1 MLAKIGKINYNINV
15 KGGIVMRKLIK
26 ICSLILVVL
35 GLSSCFNDDKLSNDN
50 VYTTIYPINYLAN
63 YLYGEEKEVSSIY
76 PAGANIDK
84 YKLTNKQKEVYQ
96 SGALFIYNG
105 LTNEKELAREFLNNN
120 DKLLLIDVSY
130 GLNYTNNIEELW
142 LSPNNYLMLAKN
154 IKNNL
159 IDYTTSKMVIDKIE
173 AKYKEL
179 EEKLSYMDADLRNIA
194 KLASKEGNNTLVVSS
209 MKLKFLENYGFNV
222 VVLDSDNVNEATI
235 KGNFKSER
243 YKDIYLCS
251 NDTKSDLVKDLEE
264 NYDANIIKVNMMYTL
279 SDEEIANSLDYLAI
293 MEAFIEDI
301 RNTTLS

>member
-1 MLAKIGKINYNINV
+1 
-15 KGGIVMRKLIK
+15 MRKLIK